1 MPDGNT
7 SACHWNVL
15 TSICLEWESYGLPTY
30 VCRQVVDHGDILP
43 PPRIARLAAVRHRL
57 TSGFHCSLA
66 HTNRFSV
73 SKALWKPA
81 ASTTYI
87 VCPPPYCDAA
97 SHTSTLPTQ
106 KTTQTPPPQ
115 AVKKPYYYHYHLPKY
130 CTTDCKQHI
139 CLPLSY
145 LPQPA
150 SLTPSR
156 G

>member
-30 VCRQVVDHGDILP
+30 VCRQVVDHGDILS

-57 TSGFHCSLA
+57 TPAFHCSLA
-66 HTNRFSV
+66 HTIRFSV

-81 ASTTYI
+81 PSTTYNLAYH
-87 VCPPPYCDAA
+87 PYCDAA

-115 AVKKPYYYHYHLPKY
+115 AVKPHLSIY
-130 CTTDCKQHI
+130 QSYRTTV
-139 CLPLSY
+139 CLFSH

-150 SLTPSR
+150 SPTPSR

>member
-57 TSGFHCSLA
+57 TPAFHCSLA
-66 HTNRFSV
+66 HTIRFSV

-81 ASTTYI
+81 PSHDFHLAYH
-87 VCPPPYCDAA
+87 PYCDAA

-106 KTTQTPPPQ
+106 KTTTTPPPQ
-115 AVKKPYYYHYHLPKY
+115 AVKPYRPSTYLP
-130 CTTDCKQHI
+130 TVQLTANNPTV
-139 CLPLSY
+139 CLFSH

-150 SLTPSR
+150 SPTASR